1 MTANAA
7 GHYLDALD
15 ERPMSPRQR
24 FAVVLVALGE
34 FIDGYDLLVMGAAII
49 YLRPAFHLTP
59 PMIGLL
65 GAASF
70 LGSIVGLLVFGDL
83 SDRLGRR
90 AIFVANLLFFVVF
103 SILSSFITSVPQ
115 LFVARFLVGVGVG
128 MDIPTSTAYLAE
140 IAPRRQRGALLGALP
155 QITWILGAMAST
167 LIALPLGAIFGAEA
181 WRWMF
186 GLAALPALLVLLGRQ
201 TLPESPRWLLAQG
214 RTDEAREA
222 LRSFGVEVTN
232 LPTARSTGTY
242 GALFRPPLRRRLFWV
257 GAVFFLNCLAG
268 PIATIAVPYV
278 LHTVGALSVTA
289 TLWFST
295 VVWITSLLGAVLS
308 YLLIDRI
315 GRRRLA
321 YLSLIPAGIFA
332 VLLGV
337 LGAHNATL
345 LLAFF
350 FLFSFFNWLGG
361 PSLQWAWS
369 SELFPTELRG
379 RSQGVC
385 NALCRLAISINIFFV
400 PVALAGIGFT
410 PFLVLLSLPMFA
422 YALIVNRISLFEST
436 GQQLEALSRT

>member
-7 GHYLDALD
+7 EHYLSALD

-24 FAVVLVALGE
+24 FAAGLVALGE
-34 FIDGYDLLVMGAAII
+34 FIDGYDLLVIGAALI

-65 GAASF
+65 GASSF

-90 AIFVANLLFFVVF
+90 AIFVANLFFFVVF
-103 SILSSFITSVPQ
+103 SILSGFITSAPQ
-115 LFVARFLVGVGVG
+115 LFVTRFLVGVGVG

-140 IAPRRQRGALLGALP
+140 IAPRRKRGALLGALP
-155 QITWILGAMAST
+155 QITWILGALFST
-167 LIALPLGAIFGAEA
+167 LVALPLGAMFGGEA

-186 GLAALPALLVLLGRQ
+186 ALAAVPALLVLLGRQ
-201 TLPESPRWLLAQG
+201 TLPESPRWLIAQG
-214 RTDEAREA
+214 RVDEAREA
-222 LRSFGVEVTN
+222 LRSFGVEVGEI
-232 LPTARSTGTY
+232 PVSRSTGSY
-242 GALFRPPLRRRLFWV
+242 AALFRPPLRRRLFWV
-257 GAVFFLNCLAG
+257 GTIFFLNCLAG
-268 PIATIAVPYV
+268 PIATIATPYV
-278 LHTVGALSVTA
+278 LHTVGALSITA
-289 TLWFST
+289 TLMFST
-295 VVWITSLLGAVLS
+295 LVWVTSLIGALLS
-308 YLLIDRI
+308 FQLIDRI
-315 GRRRLA
+315 GRRRLT
-321 YLSLIPAGIFA
+321 YLSLIPAGVFA

-337 LGAHNATL
+337 FGAHNATL
-345 LLAFF
+345 LVTFF

-385 NALCRLAISINIFFV
+385 NGLCRLAISINIFVV
-400 PVALAGIGFT
+400 PLALAGFGFT

-422 YALIVNRISLFEST
+422 YALIVSRVSFFESA
-436 GQQLEALSRT
+436 GEGLEALSKT